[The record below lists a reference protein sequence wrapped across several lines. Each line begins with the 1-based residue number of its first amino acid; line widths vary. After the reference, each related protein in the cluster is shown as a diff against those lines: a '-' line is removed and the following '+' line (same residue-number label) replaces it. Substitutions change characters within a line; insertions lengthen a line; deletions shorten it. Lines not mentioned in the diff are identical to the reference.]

1 MSEQWSDLG
10 SGEPS
15 ETTANGTW
23 AAGAVATDAVEETSD
38 AAPMESLVEPPDVG
52 PEGSTASVESAVS
65 EADSGPDD
73 SKDSSEG
80 LS

>member
-23 AAGAVATDAVEETSD
+23 AAGAVATDALEETSD
-38 AAPMESLVEPPDVG
+38 AAPMESLVETPDFG
-52 PEGSTASVESAVS
+52 PEGSTASVDSAVS
-65 EADSGPDD
+65 QTHSRPDH
-73 SKDSSEG
+73 
-80 LS
+80 